1 MRLRHTQLAF
11 SLLEAMIAAGLIA
24 GVAGVTYAIFSP
36 TWSGGEVTG
45 EVSRLDQLRRSV
57 PGLYA
62 SAPDFQGIGTDAT
75 LAHLATPSPWGS
87 FSLQPAQ
94 VNAPNDGWLAAYAG
108 VPTKEC
114 EGLVN
119 AEMGREW
126 TSIQVDG
133 TALNDAPQGLTLCQT
148 SNAHAMTF
156 TMWGGF
162 RGGAGVGQLLPPG
175 SGQPRNPPPGMP
187 TPPLPPPAPWTPA
200 PPPSSLPSGGPT
212 PTPGPG
218 PAPGPAP
225 PPVYPPLPPPPGY
238 PPVCVAAPSQT
249 QAIACPAGQIQSV
262 SPYGPDGISQSR
274 SATCTYKYG
283 VSVYG
288 AWVTTGNTCA
298 PKCVAPPTGTGTQ
311 TGSCP
316 AGQVIASGATTFP
329 QTQAITYAC
338 PAPTGA
344 YTTAYGAWSPA
355 VASVC
360 APKCVAPG
368 PGSQSQ
374 SAGCPAGQV
383 ISSGA
388 TSFTQTRSVTYA
400 CPAPQGSYTTAYGA
414 WTPAVSSVCAP
425 QCVAPAPT
433 TGSQTGYCPA
443 GQVTS
448 SGATSFTQ
456 SRSVT
461 YSCPA
466 PQGGYATAY
475 GAWAPL
481 ASSVCAPQCVAP
493 GPTSAA
499 EYRWDPTTRYG
510 TCPAGQAGTISW
522 TEQQVRT
529 DTTSYACPAPQGG
542 YTSSVSYGAWSDT
555 GANTNYVN
563 TCTPTA
569 PTAQAVNNCTVT
581 GILNNPTYGTLSVHA
596 PLGTTVIKT
605 CQCGVTLTNGGASLT
620 VYPSTSAFS
629 SGGNYYGYSSGTYSV
644 GGGTFTVGITING
657 SPTKSGGNSYWNSTC
672 NASVLLPN
680 GTNYP

>member
-11 SLLEAMIAAGLIA
+11 SLLEAMVAAGLIA

-45 EVSRLDQLRRSV
+45 EVSRLEQLRRAV

-62 SAPDFQGIGTDAT
+62 SAPDFQGVGTDPT
-75 LAHLATPSPWGS
+75 LARLANASPWGA
-87 FSLQPAQ
+87 FALQPAT
-94 VNAPNDGWLAAYAG
+94 VNAPNDGWSAQYSA
-108 VPTKEC
+108 VPTKAC
-114 EGLVN
+114 EDLVN
-119 AEMGREW
+119 NEMGREW
-126 TSIQVDG
+126 TSISVDQ
-133 TALNDAPQGLTLCQT
+133 TQLNDAPQGVTLCAT
-148 SNAHAMTF
+148 APTHAMAF
-156 TMWGGF
+156 EMWGGY

-187 TPPLPPPAPWTPA
+187 TPPLPPPAPWSPA

-212 PTPGPG
+212 PAPGPG

-262 SPYGPDGISQSR
+262 SPYGLDGISQAR

-368 PGSQSQ
+368 PGSQMQ

-383 ISSGA
+383 TSSGA

-400 CPAPQGSYTTAYGA
+400 CPAPQGSY
-414 WTPAVSSVCAP
+414 S
-425 QCVAPAPT
+425 
-433 TGSQTGYCPA
+433 
-443 GQVTS
+443 
-448 SGATSFTQ
+448 
-456 SRSVT
+456 
-461 YSCPA
+461 
-466 PQGGYATAY
+466 TAY

-481 ASSVCAPQCVAP
+481 ASSVCAPKCVAP
-493 GPTSAA
+493 GPSSWQ

-510 TCPAGQAGTISW
+510 TCPAGQSGTISY

-529 DTTSYACPAPQGG
+529 DTTTYACPAPQGG
-542 YTSSVSYGAWSDT
+542 YTSSTSYGGWSDT
-555 GANTNYVN
+555 GATTNYVN
-563 TCTPTA
+563 TCTPNA
-569 PTAQAVNNCTVT
+569 PPTASGNGCTAT
-581 GILNNPTYGTLSVHA
+581 GIPGSGVTSTPWSLTWPQA
-596 PLGTTVIKT
+596 TTVQKT
-605 CQCGVTLTNGGASLT
+605 CTCQVILSNNGASQTVSLT
-620 VYPSTSAFS
+620 ASAFS
-629 SGGNYYGYSSGTYSV
+629 SGGGSYYGYSSGTYSV
-644 GGGTFTVGITING
+644 GGGTFTVGVMINASSSQTSNG
-657 SPTKSGGNSYWNSTC
+657 TKWASTC
-672 NASVLLPN
+672 QISVALPN
-680 GTNYP
+680 GGAEP

>member
-1 MRLRHTQLAF
+1 MRQIRHNQLAF
-11 SLLEAMIAAGLIA
+11 SLLEAMVAAGLIA

-45 EVSRLDQLRRSV
+45 EVSRLDQLRRAV

-75 LAHLATPSPWGS
+75 LAHLANASPWGS
-87 FSLQPAQ
+87 FSLQSAK

-148 SNAHAMTF
+148 SNAHAMAF
-156 TMWGGF
+156 TMWGGY

-187 TPPLPPPAPWTPA
+187 TPPVIPPPPWTPT
-200 PPPSSLPSGGPT
+200 PPPEGLPSPGPT
-212 PTPGPG
+212 PAPGPS

-225 PPVYPPLPPPPGY
+225 PPVYPPMPPPPGY

-288 AWVTTGNTCA
+288 SWVTTGNTCA

-316 AGQVIASGATTFP
+316 AGQVTSSGATSFG
-329 QTQAITYAC
+329 QTQSITYAC

-344 YTTAYGAWSPA
+344 YTTAYGSWTPA
-355 VASVC
+355 VSSVC
-360 APKCVAPG
+360 APKCVAPA
-368 PGSQSQ
+368 PTTGSQT
-374 SAGCPAGQV
+374 GYCPANQV
-383 ISSGA
+383 TSSGA

-400 CPAPQGSYTTAYGA
+400 CPAPQGSY
-414 WTPAVSSVCAP
+414 S
-425 QCVAPAPT
+425 
-433 TGSQTGYCPA
+433 
-443 GQVTS
+443 
-448 SGATSFTQ
+448 
-456 SRSVT
+456 
-461 YSCPA
+461 
-466 PQGGYATAY
+466 TAY

-481 ASSVCAPQCVAP
+481 ASSVCAPKCVAP
-493 GPTSAA
+493 GPSSTQ

-510 TCPAGQAGTISW
+510 TCPAGQSGTISY

-529 DTTSYACPAPQGG
+529 DTTTYACPAPQGG
-542 YTSSVSYGAWSDT
+542 YTSSTSYGGWSDT
-555 GANTNYVN
+555 GATTNYVN
-563 TCTPTA
+563 TCTPNA
-569 PTAQAVNNCTVT
+569 PPTASGNGCTAT
-581 GILNNPTYGTLSVHA
+581 GIPGSGVTSTPWSLTWPQA
-596 PLGTTVIKT
+596 TTVQKSCT
-605 CQCGVTLTNGGASLT
+605 CSVTLTNNGVSQGVSLT
-620 VYPSTSAFS
+620 ASSFS
-629 SGGNYYGYSSGTYSV
+629 SGGGGYYGYNSATYSV
-644 GGGTFTVGITING
+644 GGGTFTVGVMINASSSQTG
-657 SPTKSGGNSYWNSTC
+657 SGTKWASTC
-672 NASVLLPN
+672 QISVALPN
-680 GTNYP
+680 GGAEP